1 MITHRVLCLTGA
13 SLFLHLGRASVPA
26 ARLLPRSLLRP
37 CFCCL
42 FGFTVTQFTLP
53 CRDVAEGASARGLV
67 GLNNPDHH
75 YFTYFTLSTLDTSLF
90 RFEGGSPEFS
100 AATCQASLPSRFL
113 RHVLEFPNNLIG
125 LDRKEPVVHGIPE
138 SINNL
143 PFAAPIHSNRY
154 ILIEHRGC

>member
-1 MITHRVLCLTGA
+1 M
-13 SLFLHLGRASVPA
+13 PA
-26 ARLLPRSLLRP
+26 ARLLPRYFDLASVVS
-37 CFCCL
+37 FASH
-42 FGFTVTQFTLP
+42 VTQFTLP
-53 CRDVAEGASARGLV
+53 CREIAEGALARGLV

-75 YFTYFTLSTLDTSLF
+75 PYFTLSTLDTSLF
-90 RFEGGSPEFS
+90 RLEGDSPEFS

-113 RHVLEFPNNLIG
+113 RHVLEFPINLIG

-143 PFAAPIHSNRY
+143 PFTAPIHSNRY